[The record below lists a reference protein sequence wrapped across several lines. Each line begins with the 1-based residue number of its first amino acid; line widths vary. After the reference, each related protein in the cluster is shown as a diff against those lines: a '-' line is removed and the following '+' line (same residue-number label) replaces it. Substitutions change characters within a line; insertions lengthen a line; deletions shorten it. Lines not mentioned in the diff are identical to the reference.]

1 MAISLRVTKEEEKLF
16 RDYAKFHGITVS
28 ELIRTAVIEKIENE
42 IDIKDFDECL
52 QLYNENKK
60 LYGLSDIVKG
70 NK

>member
-28 ELIRTAVIEKIENE
+28 ELIRTAVLEKIENE
-42 IDIKDFDECL
+42 IDINDFDESL
-52 QLYNENKK
+52 KIYQENKK
-60 LYGLSDIVKG
+60 IYSLSEITKG